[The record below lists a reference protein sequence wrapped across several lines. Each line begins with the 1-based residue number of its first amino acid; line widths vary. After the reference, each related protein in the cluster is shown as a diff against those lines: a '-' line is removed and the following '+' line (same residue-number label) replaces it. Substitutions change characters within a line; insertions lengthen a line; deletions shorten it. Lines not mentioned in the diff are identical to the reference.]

1 MLTKY
6 VGLVGGIDDKYVDYG
21 VQKLSDSSLKLT
33 RLTYPNQPI
42 VGSGSLSGSVSR
54 VYVNVLDYTKVSV
67 TSSYARNALSASYL
81 IPTSNN
87 TTKAIFGYGYIGGV
101 GYSMTNLVSN
111 TGVVANDVTGVGT
124 ARWQLAA
131 AGYGVDKAIFGYGWA
146 TSAYTSITN
155 LVSNTGVVA
164 TDTTGVGTA
173 REALAAAGYG
183 NDKAIFGYGTT
194 GERRSEV
201 AARATKAINDALAGK
216 DDQLLVVTTHGGTA
230 RCLLGH
236 LLQLP
241 ISHWGV
247 VGGLSN
253 ASWSI
258 VQTNPRGWHLVEHNA
273 GSIPEPVF
281 GEESGAPAMPDWVK

>member
-1 MLTKY
+1 MCS
-6 VGLVGGIDDKYVDYG
+6 
-21 VQKLSDSSLKLT
+21 SDLH
-33 RLTYPNQPI
+33 P
-42 VGSGSLSGSVSR
+42 
-54 VYVNVLDYTKVSV
+54 
-67 TSSYARNALSASYL
+67 A
-81 IPTSNN
+81 
-87 TTKAIFGYGYIGGV
+87 
-101 GYSMTNLVSN
+101 
-111 TGVVANDVTGVGT
+111 
-124 ARWQLAA
+124 
-131 AGYGVDKAIFGYGWA
+131 
-146 TSAYTSITN
+146 
-155 LVSNTGVVA
+155 
-164 TDTTGVGTA
+164 
-173 REALAAAGYG
+173 
-183 NDKAIFGYGTT
+183 GTT

-201 AARATKAINDALAGK
+201 ADRAIKAINEALAGK

-230 RCLLGH
+230 RCVLGK

>member
-1 MLTKY
+1 MAANRVVLWRHGQTDWNVVNRFQGHSDIPLNEVGEFQAKHAAQILAGMNPTAIISSDLGRARDTAQSLADLT
-6 VGLVGGIDDKYVDYG
+6 GLTVQIDEDLRETNGGLWEGKTGAENRAEDFQNFIRWIDGEDH
-21 VQKLSDSSLKLT
+21 
-33 RLTYPNQPI
+33 P
-42 VGSGSLSGSVSR
+42 
-54 VYVNVLDYTKVSV
+54 
-67 TSSYARNALSASYL
+67 A
-81 IPTSNN
+81 
-87 TTKAIFGYGYIGGV
+87 
-101 GYSMTNLVSN
+101 
-111 TGVVANDVTGVGT
+111 
-124 ARWQLAA
+124 
-131 AGYGVDKAIFGYGWA
+131 
-146 TSAYTSITN
+146 
-155 LVSNTGVVA
+155 
-164 TDTTGVGTA
+164 
-173 REALAAAGYG
+173 
-183 NDKAIFGYGTT
+183 GTT

-230 RCLLGH
+230 RCVLGH